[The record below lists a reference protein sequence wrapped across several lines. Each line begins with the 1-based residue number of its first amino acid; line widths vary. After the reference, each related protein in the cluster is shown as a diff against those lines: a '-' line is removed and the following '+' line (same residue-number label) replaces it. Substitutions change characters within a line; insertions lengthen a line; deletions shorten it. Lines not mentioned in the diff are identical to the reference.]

1 LGRIRT
7 SRDWLATAGPK
18 PRQSVEISFLL
29 SAPGTVVFRVEELSP
44 HCRYV
49 GKFLVRGRSGRNV
62 VRFRGRLRGRALP
75 PGTYRVTAWMRGHRA
90 RQIRTTIVV
99 FARPAGRAE
108 IASARLRDTCE
119 GAIESTG
126 VGAPMGG
133 VAGARASLSATKAR
147 RAHGPIGAALGTL
160 RAAADAVPPVFFAF
174 AALAMLLLGVA
185 SMPQPLG
192 TSRAG
197 ALLVHHR
204 GTIALAGAGVLITG
218 LVAFIA
224 LF

>member
-1 LGRIRT
+1 MGRIRT

-29 SAPGTVVFRVEELSP
+29 SEPGTVVFRVEEISP

-49 GKFLVRGRSGRNV
+49 GRFLVRGRSGRNV

-75 PGTYRVTAWMRGHRA
+75 PGTYRVTAWVRGQTA
-90 RQIRTTIVV
+90 RQIKTTVVV

-108 IASARLRDTCE
+108 IASARLRNACE
-119 GAIESTG
+119 GALESTG
-126 VGAPMGG
+126 IHGPMGG
-133 VAGARASLSATKAR
+133 VAGARASLAPTKR
-147 RAHGPIGAALGTL
+147 RPAHGPLGAAFSTL
-160 RAAADAVPPVFFAF
+160 RSAADAVPAVFFAF

-204 GTIALAGAGVLITG
+204 GTIALAGVGVLITG
-218 LVAFIA
+218 LLAFIA

>member
-1 LGRIRT
+1 
-7 SRDWLATAGPK
+7 
-18 PRQSVEISFLL
+18 
-29 SAPGTVVFRVEELSP
+29 
-44 HCRYV
+44 
-49 GKFLVRGRSGRNV
+49 
-62 VRFRGRLRGRALP
+62 
-75 PGTYRVTAWMRGHRA
+75 MRGHRA

>member
-1 LGRIRT
+1 MGRIRT

-75 PGTYRVTAWMRGHRA
+75 PGTYRVTAWVRGHRA
-90 RQIRTTIVV
+90 RQIKTTIVV

-119 GAIESTG
+119 GATESTG
-126 VGAPMGG
+126 VGGPMGG
-133 VAGARASLSATKAR
+133 VAGARASLGTTKGR
-147 RAHGPIGAALGTL
+147 RTHGPLGAALGTL
-160 RAAADAVPPVFFAF
+160 RAAADAVPLVFFAF

>member
-1 LGRIRT
+1 MGRIRT

-75 PGTYRVTAWMRGHRA
+75 PGTYRVTAWVRGHRA

-99 FARPAGRAE
+99 LARPAGRAE

-119 GAIESTG
+119 GALESTG
-126 VGAPMGG
+126 VGGPMGG
-133 VAGARASLSATKAR
+133 VAGVRASLGTTKGR
-147 RAHGPIGAALGTL
+147 RTHGPFGAALGTL